1 MKKAIYLLISGLLF
15 APVLTF
21 AETKVFTDT
30 DLKKYEYRT
39 EEIMR
44 RDNQEPREDG
54 KGGPEKAT
62 SEEKTE
68 TENSFREQMDTCN
81 REIKS
86 TIDLFNAR
94 RDSYSEAMKAKSV
107 RKNPVLLDAYE
118 KELSDLNKRID
129 SLREKRRELKI
140 RVLAKY
146 RSLPSWWEEPDI
158 K

>member
-1 MKKAIYLLISGLLF
+1 MKKAICLLMSALLF
-15 APVLTF
+15 APVVIF

-39 EEIMR
+39 EETTGR
-44 RDNQEPREDG
+44 GDQESQEDG
-54 KGGPEKAT
+54 KGGSEKAT
-62 SEEKTE
+62 AGEKTE
-68 TENSFREQMDTCN
+68 IENSFREDLDTYN

-118 KELSDLNKRID
+118 KELNDLNKRID

-140 RVLAKY
+140 KVLAKY
-146 RSLPSWWEEPDI
+146 RSLPSWWEEPDV